1 MERHPSGLS
10 YAPRTEP
17 PLLPYRPAGS
27 RAEFEDPRRA
37 APCRTPLP
45 RKDQTGRSGPPGVRR
60 ALGAGHGGLAPV
72 VELDST
78 AKLFVERALRL
89 ALEVL
94 DHRRPVAQLTTM
106 ATPAVVAAV
115 RTIVRADL
123 APGRT
128 LGVAVLFRAN
138 LMMIDASTAEV
149 FASYDRGRQHFAI
162 AARIARTRS
171 TDWKLTVFRV
181 R

>member
-17 PLLPYRPAGS
+17 PLLPYPPSGRVEPEVPP
-27 RAEFEDPRRA
+27 RAE
-37 APCRTPLP
+37 PCRTPIP
-45 RKDQTGRSGPPGVRR
+45 GRNDQTGRSGPAGLRR
-60 ALGAGHGGLAPV
+60 ALSGGHGALPPV
-72 VELDST
+72 VELDSA
-78 AKLFVERALRL
+78 AKQFVERALRL
-89 ALEVL
+89 ALEIL
-94 DHRRPVAQLTTM
+94 DHRRPVAQLTSI

-115 RTIVRADL
+115 RTLVRADL

-128 LGVAVLFRAN
+128 LGAAVLSRAD
-138 LMMIDASTAEV
+138 LMMVDASTAEV
-149 FASYDRGRQHFAI
+149 FAAYDRGRQHFAI

-171 TDWKLTVFRV
+171 TGWRLTVFRV

>member
-1 MERHPSGLS
+1 MERHSSGLS

-27 RAEFEDPRRA
+27 RAEFEDPPRA
-37 APCRTPLP
+37 SPCRTPLS
-45 RKDQTGRSGPPGVRR
+45 RNDQTGRAGPPGVRR
-60 ALGAGHGGLAPV
+60 ALGAGHAELPPV

-78 AKLFVERALRL
+78 AQQFVERALRL
-89 ALEVL
+89 ALEIL

-106 ATPAVVAAV
+106 ATPAVVSAV

-128 LGVAVLFRAN
+128 LRVAVLYRAGV
-138 LMMIDASTAEV
+138 MMVDASTAEV
-149 FASYDRGRQHFAI
+149 FATYDRGRQHFAI

-171 TDWKLTVFRV
+171 TDWRLTAFRV